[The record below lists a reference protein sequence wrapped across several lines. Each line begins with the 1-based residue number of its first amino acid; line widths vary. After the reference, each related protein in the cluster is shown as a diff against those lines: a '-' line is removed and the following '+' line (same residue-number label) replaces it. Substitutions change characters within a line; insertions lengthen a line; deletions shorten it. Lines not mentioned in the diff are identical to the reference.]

1 MSQTTPHGPGLPR
14 RSTLAYVL
22 AATAAA
28 LPAMASSAAP
38 HAQDAALLAL
48 SDAFWRVH
56 NEIKSADYL
65 AEHEYGSSEQKR
77 LEAKLEQLCQQEG
90 LFVKQL
96 AQTPAR
102 NQSDLKAKAAILQTL
117 LPDIMRDCYLS
128 DGSGEFLL
136 VMSLLGDLTGSV
148 QI

>member
-14 RSTLAYVL
+14 RSALAYVL

-28 LPAMASSAAP
+28 LPAMASAAP

-65 AEHEYGSSEQKR
+65 AEHEYGSPEQKR
-77 LEAKLEQLCQQEG
+77 LEAKLDQLCQQEG
-90 LFVKQL
+90 LLVKQL

-102 NQSDLKAKAAILQTL
+102 TQSGLKAKAAILQSL

-128 DGSGEFLL
+128 DESGEFLL
-136 VMSLLGDLTGSV
+136 VMSLLSDLTGSAQV
-148 QI
+148 

>member
-1 MSQTTPHGPGLPR
+1 MSQIITSGLSR
-14 RSTLAYVL
+14 RGALASVL

-28 LPAMASSAAP
+28 LPVIASAAP
-38 HAQDAALLAL
+38 YAQDASLLAL

-56 NEIKSADYL
+56 NEIWSADYL

-77 LEAKLEQLCQQEG
+77 IEAKLEQLCQREG
-90 LFVKQL
+90 LLVKQL
-96 AQTPAR
+96 AQMPAR
-102 NQSDLKAKAAILQTL
+102 TQSGLEAKAAILQSL

-128 DGSGEFLL
+128 DDSGEFLL
-136 VMSLLGDLTGSV
+136 VMSLLGDLTGSS